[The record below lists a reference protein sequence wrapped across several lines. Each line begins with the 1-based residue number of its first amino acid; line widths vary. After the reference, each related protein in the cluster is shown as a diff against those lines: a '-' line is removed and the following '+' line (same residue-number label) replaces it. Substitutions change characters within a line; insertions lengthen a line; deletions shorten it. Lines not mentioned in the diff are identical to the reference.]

1 MNLNLRVVPLCER
14 SFFRTID
21 PAEERFLKQPVTLV
35 NIFGSARTLNFVNVG
50 KATWIMIC
58 LSASHDDNVHKTA
71 ELRSRKGW
79 SVVVW
84 RILKILFRIF
94 YFLDLTNLTTDSS
107 PPHRLISILA
117 ASFV

>member
-50 KATWIMIC
+50 KAT
-58 LSASHDDNVHKTA
+58 
-71 ELRSRKGW
+71 
-79 SVVVW
+79 
-84 RILKILFRIF
+84 
-94 YFLDLTNLTTDSS
+94 
-107 PPHRLISILA
+107 
-117 ASFV
+117 